1 MDQNQWFNSG
11 SPAPTLDRQAFEAG
25 WTAAQRQMAFT
36 PQTPQI
42 NERIFQQQPQTP
54 PPRPTY
60 LRVNDTRTFTFRNR
74 NSLLWIEAEEWVC
87 NFIADYGR
95 QIFQIA
101 STVLGDEAWSFIP
114 YELERLVV

>member
-1 MDQNQWFNSG
+1 MEQNQWFNSG

-25 WTAAQRQMAFT
+25 WTAAQRQMAFN

-60 LRVNDTRTFTFRNR
+60 LPGRVV
-74 NSLLWIEAEEWVC
+74 NSPDDIRASE
-87 NFIADYGR
+87 IPI
-95 QIFQIA
+95 QI
-101 STVLGDEAWSFIP
+101 TP
-114 YELERLVV
+114 M